1 MRANIVK
8 EIQSRFSD
16 HYDDFFIEEEL
27 VEKTTI
33 FLIGFNTLVD
43 LAKSKLFVQQ
53 MADSSA
59 SVKALFKNL
68 SDRIN
73 IDTEQ
78 LIQGILEG
86 NLVIV
91 SQDGK
96 QNVVVDPIVKNLRSS
111 ISEPK
116 NESPI
121 QSSTD
126 AFGDDINTNVGMI
139 RKRLSTASLC
149 HCSYQVGELEKRKI
163 SMLYIKG
170 RTPKALIEKVNEQL
184 KGINTDIETI
194 DDLNLQFGKRRLSPV
209 SHLSAT
215 ELPIQAI
222 HSLKENRIVLFL
234 DNCPFALVFP
244 NLIWDM
250 LGGINDRNFPFIL
263 SFMLRFFRVIGLVAT
278 LILPALYVALV
289 SVNPEV
295 FKLDLALFVAKSRE
309 GIPLSAFL
317 ETIAM
322 VVLVDLILEAI
333 VRLPK
338 SVGPAITMVGGI
350 ILGQAMVEAK
360 LVSNLLVIVI
370 TAVVIASSAVIG
382 MQNSLYIRLLKYP
395 ILILASLFGILGVCT
410 GFIIT
415 IIYLA
420 SLTSN
425 DVPYM
430 TFRIKQEGET
440 K

>member
-1 MRANIVK
+1 MRNIVT
-8 EIQSRFSD
+8 EMESMFSN
-16 HYDDFFIEEEL
+16 HDDFFIEEEL
-27 VEKTTI
+27 VDKIEI
-33 FLIGFNTLVD
+33 YLIGFSTLVD
-43 LAKSKLFVQQ
+43 LTRSKLYLQQ
-53 MADSSA
+53 IAVSSP

-68 SDRIN
+68 SDQIN
-73 IDTEQ
+73 VDKEKIIEAV
-78 LIQGILEG
+78 L
-86 NLVIV
+86 
-91 SQDGK
+91 DGK
-96 QNVVVDPIVKNLRSS
+96 LVLFSENGEWNAIVDPISQNLKRG
-111 ISEPK
+111 IEEPK
-116 NESPI
+116 NESAI
-121 QSSTD
+121 QTSMD
-126 AFGDDINTNVGMI
+126 AFGDDINVNVGMI
-139 RKRLSTASLC
+139 RKRLSTERLC
-149 HCSYQVGELEKRKI
+149 HCSYQVGELEKRKL

-170 RTPKALIEKVNEQL
+170 SAPGALVDRVNQQL
-184 KGINTDIETI
+184 RQINSDIETI
-194 DDLNLQFGKRRLSPV
+194 DDLNRHFGKRKLSPV
-209 SHLSAT
+209 SHLFST

-222 HSLKENRIVLFL
+222 HSLKKNRIVLFI

-244 NLIWDM
+244 HLLWDM
-250 LGGINDRNFPFIL
+250 FSSVNDRNFTFSL
-263 SFMLRFFRVIGLVAT
+263 SIMLRVFRIIGAVAT

-295 FKLDLALFVAKSRE
+295 FKTDLALFVIKSRE

-395 ILILASLFGILGVCT
+395 ILILASIFGILGVCT
-410 GFIIT
+410 GLIFT

-425 DVPYM
+425 DIPYT
-430 TFRIKQEGET
+430 TFRIDEKET
-440 K
+440 

>member
-1 MRANIVK
+1 MRNIVT
-8 EIQSRFSD
+8 EMESMFSN
-16 HYDDFFIEEEL
+16 HDDFFIEEEL
-27 VEKTTI
+27 VDKTEI
-33 FLIGFNTLVD
+33 YLIGFSTLVD
-43 LAKSKLFVQQ
+43 LTRSKLYLQQ
-53 MADSSA
+53 IAVSSP

-68 SDRIN
+68 SDQIN
-73 IDTEQ
+73 VDKEKIIEAV
-78 LIQGILEG
+78 L
-86 NLVIV
+86 
-91 SQDGK
+91 DGK
-96 QNVVVDPIVKNLRSS
+96 LVLFSENGEWNAIVDPISQNLKRG
-111 ISEPK
+111 IEEPK
-116 NESPI
+116 NESAI
-121 QSSTD
+121 QTSMD
-126 AFGDDINTNVGMI
+126 AFGDDINVNVGMI
-139 RKRLSTASLC
+139 RKRLSTERLC
-149 HCSYQVGELEKRKI
+149 HCSYQVGELEKRKL

-170 RTPKALIEKVNEQL
+170 SAPGALVDRVNQQL
-184 KGINTDIETI
+184 RQINSDIETI
-194 DDLNLQFGKRRLSPV
+194 DDLNRHFGKRKLSPV
-209 SHLSAT
+209 SHLFST

-222 HSLKENRIVLFL
+222 HSLKKNRIVLFI

-244 NLIWDM
+244 HLLWDM
-250 LGGINDRNFPFIL
+250 FSSVNDRNFTFSL
-263 SFMLRFFRVIGLVAT
+263 SIMLRVFRIIGAVAT

-295 FKLDLALFVAKSRE
+295 FKTDLALFVIKSRE

-395 ILILASLFGILGVCT
+395 ILILASIFGILGVCT
-410 GFIIT
+410 GLIFT

-425 DVPYM
+425 DIPYT
-430 TFRIKQEGET
+430 TFRIDEKET
-440 K
+440 

>member
-1 MRANIVK
+1 MKNIVK
-8 EIQSRFSD
+8 EIESKFSN
-16 HYDDFFIEEEL
+16 HDDFFIEEEL
-27 VEKTTI
+27 VDKTAI
-33 FLIGFNTLVD
+33 YLIGFNTLVD
-43 LAKSKLFVQQ
+43 LTKSKLYVQQ
-53 MADSSA
+53 MAAPTTSL
-59 SVKALFKNL
+59 KALLRNL
-68 SDRIN
+68 SDQIN
-73 IDTEQ
+73 VDTEQ
-78 LIQGILEG
+78 IIKAVLEG
-86 NLVIV
+86 KLVIV
-91 SQDGK
+91 SKDGEE
-96 QNVVVDPIVKNLRSS
+96 NAVIDPIAQNLSSS
-111 ISEPK
+111 IEEPK

-121 QSSTD
+121 QSSMD
-126 AFGDDINTNVGMI
+126 AFGEDININVGMI
-139 RKRLSTASLC
+139 RKRLNTERLC
-149 HCSYQVGELEKRKI
+149 HCSYQVGELEKRKL

-170 RTPKALIEKVNEQL
+170 RTPNDLIEKVNQQL
-184 KGINTDIETI
+184 NQIKSDIETI
-194 DDLNLQFGKRRLSPV
+194 DDLNKQFGQRRLSPV
-209 SHLSAT
+209 SHLFAT
-215 ELPIQAI
+215 ELPVQAI
-222 HSLKENRIVLFL
+222 HSLKKNRIVLFL

-244 NLIWDM
+244 HLLWDM
-250 LGGINDRNFPFIL
+250 LSSANDRNFPFVL
-263 SFMLRFFRVIGLVAT
+263 SFMLRIFRVIGVVAT

-295 FKLDLALFVAKSRE
+295 FKTDLALFVAKSRE

-338 SVGPAITMVGGI
+338 SVGPAITMVGGV
-350 ILGQAMVEAK
+350 ILGQAVVEAK

-410 GFIIT
+410 GLIFT
-415 IIYLA
+415 VIYLA

-425 DVPYM
+425 DIPYT
-430 TFRIKQEGET
+430 TFRIEQKGDT

>member
-1 MRANIVK
+1 MRNKIVN
-8 EIQSRFSD
+8 EIESKFSNQG
-16 HYDDFFIEEEL
+16 DFFIEEEL
-27 VEKTTI
+27 INKTTI
-33 FLIGFNTLVD
+33 FLIGFKTLVD
-43 LAKSKLFVQQ
+43 LTKSKLYVQQ
-53 MADSSA
+53 IANSNT
-59 SVKALFKNL
+59 SVKALFINL
-68 SDRIN
+68 NDEIN
-73 IDTEQ
+73 VDTEQ
-78 LIQGILEG
+78 MIKGILEG

-91 SQDGK
+91 SEDGK
-96 QNVVVDPIVKNLRSS
+96 QNAVVNPIVQNLRSS

-126 AFGDDINTNVGMI
+126 AFGDDINTNIGMI
-139 RKRLSTASLC
+139 RKRLTTASLC
-149 HCSYQVGELEKRKI
+149 HCNYEVGDLEKRKL

-170 RTPKALIEKVNEQL
+170 RTPNSLIDKVDRQL
-184 KGINTDIETI
+184 KRIKSDIDTI

-209 SHLSAT
+209 SHLFAT
-215 ELPIQAI
+215 ELPISAI
-222 HSLKENRIVLFL
+222 HSLKENKIVFFL

-244 NLIWDM
+244 NLLWDM
-250 LGGINDRNFPFIL
+250 LVSINDRNFPSIL

-309 GIPLSAFL
+309 GIPLTAFL

-370 TAVVIASSAVIG
+370 TAVVIASSSVIG

-395 ILILASLFGILGVCT
+395 ILILASLFGILGVCI
-410 GFIIT
+410 GFIFT

-420 SLTSN
+420 SLTSY
-425 DVPYM
+425 DIPYM
-430 TFRIKQEGET
+430 TFRIKKEGEI

>member
-1 MRANIVK
+1 MRNKIVK
-8 EIQSRFSD
+8 EIESKFSNQG
-16 HYDDFFIEEEL
+16 DFFIEEEL
-27 VEKTTI
+27 VDKTTI
-33 FLIGFNTLVD
+33 FLIGFKTLVD
-43 LAKSKLFVQQ
+43 LTKSKLYIQQ
-53 MADSSA
+53 MADSSL
-59 SVKALFKNL
+59 SVKALFINL
-68 SDRIN
+68 SDQIN
-73 IDTEQ
+73 VGTEQ
-78 LIQGILEG
+78 LINGILDG
-86 NLVIV
+86 NLVVI

-96 QNVVVDPIVKNLRSS
+96 QNVVVNPIVQNLVSS
-111 ISEPK
+111 VSEPK

-139 RKRLSTASLC
+139 RKRLTTTSLC
-149 HCSYQVGELEKRKI
+149 HCSYQVGELEKRKL

-170 RTPKALIEKVNEQL
+170 RTPNALIEKVDQQL
-184 KGINTDIETI
+184 RAIKSDIETI
-194 DDLNLQFGKRRLSPV
+194 DDLNLQFGQRKLSPV
-209 SHLSAT
+209 SHLFTT

-222 HSLKENRIVLFL
+222 HSLKENKIVLFL
-234 DNCPFALVFP
+234 ENCPFALVFP
-244 NLIWDM
+244 NLLWDM
-250 LGGINDRNFPFIL
+250 LVSVNDRNFPFIL
-263 SFMLRFFRVIGLVAT
+263 SVMLRFFRVIGLVAT

-309 GIPLSAFL
+309 GIPLTAFL

-370 TAVVIASSAVIG
+370 TAVVIASSSVIG

-410 GFIIT
+410 GFIFT

-420 SLTSN
+420 SLTS
-425 DVPYM
+425 DDIPYM
-430 TFRIKQEGET
+430 TFRIKKEGET

>member
-1 MRANIVK
+1 MRNLVK
-8 EIQSRFSD
+8 EMESLFIN
-16 HYDDFFIEEEL
+16 HDDFFIEKEL
-27 VEKTTI
+27 VDKTEI
-33 FLIGFNTLVD
+33 SLIGFRTLVD
-43 LAKSKLFVQQ
+43 LTRSKLYLQQ
-53 MADSSA
+53 IAVSSP
-59 SVKALFKNL
+59 SVIALFKNL
-68 SDRIN
+68 SDQIN
-73 IDTEQ
+73 VDKEKIIESV
-78 LIQGILEG
+78 LEG
-86 NLVIV
+86 KLVLI
-91 SQDGK
+91 SENGEW
-96 QNVVVDPIVKNLRSS
+96 NTIVDPIFQNLNRG
-111 ISEPK
+111 IEEPK

-121 QSSTD
+121 QASVD
-126 AFGDDINTNVGMI
+126 AFGDDININVGMI
-139 RKRLSTASLC
+139 RKRLSTEHLC
-149 HCSYQVGELEKRKI
+149 HCSYQVGKLEKRKL

-170 RTPKALIEKVNEQL
+170 SAPDALVDRVNQQL
-184 KGINTDIETI
+184 RQINSDIETI
-194 DDLNLQFGKRRLSPV
+194 DDLNNHFGKRKLSPV
-209 SHLSAT
+209 SHLFST

-222 HSLKENRIVLFL
+222 HSLKKNRIVLFI

-244 NLIWDM
+244 HLLWDM
-250 LGGINDRNFPFIL
+250 FSSVNDRNFTFSL
-263 SFMLRFFRVIGLVAT
+263 SIMLRVFRIIGAVST

-295 FKLDLALFVAKSRE
+295 FKTDLALFVIKSRE

-317 ETIAM
+317 ETITM

-395 ILILASLFGILGVCT
+395 ILILASIFGILGVCI
-410 GFIIT
+410 GLIFT

-425 DVPYM
+425 DIPYT
-430 TFRIKQEGET
+430 TFRIDEKET
-440 K
+440 

>member
-1 MRANIVK
+1 MRNIVK
-8 EIQSRFSD
+8 EIESKFSN
-16 HYDDFFIEEEL
+16 HDDFFIEEEL
-27 VEKTTI
+27 VDKTAI
-33 FLIGFNTLVD
+33 YLIGFNTLVD
-43 LAKSKLFVQQ
+43 LTKSKLYVQQ
-53 MADSSA
+53 MAAPTTSL
-59 SVKALFKNL
+59 KALLRNL
-68 SDRIN
+68 SNQIN
-73 IDTEQ
+73 VDTEQ
-78 LIQGILEG
+78 IIKAVLEG
-86 NLVIV
+86 KLVIV
-91 SQDGK
+91 SKDGEENAVIEPIA
-96 QNVVVDPIVKNLRSS
+96 QNLSSS
-111 ISEPK
+111 IEEPK

-121 QSSTD
+121 QSSMD
-126 AFGDDINTNVGMI
+126 AFGEDININVGMI
-139 RKRLSTASLC
+139 RKRLDTERLY
-149 HCSYQVGELEKRKI
+149 HCSYQVGELEKRKL
-163 SMLYIKG
+163 SLLYIKG
-170 RTPKALIEKVNEQL
+170 RTPNDLIEKVNQQL
-184 KGINTDIETI
+184 NQIKSDIETI
-194 DDLNLQFGKRRLSPV
+194 DDLNKQFGQRRLSPV
-209 SHLSAT
+209 SHLFAT

-222 HSLKENRIVLFL
+222 HSLKKNRIVLFL

-244 NLIWDM
+244 HLLWDM
-250 LGGINDRNFPFIL
+250 LSSANDRNFPFVL
-263 SFMLRFFRVIGLVAT
+263 SFMLRIFRVIGVVAT

-295 FKLDLALFVAKSRE
+295 FKTDLALFVAKSRE

-338 SVGPAITMVGGI
+338 SVGPAITMVGGV
-350 ILGQAMVEAK
+350 ILGQAVVEAK

-410 GFIIT
+410 GLIFT
-415 IIYLA
+415 VIYLA

-425 DVPYM
+425 DIPYT
-430 TFRIKQEGET
+430 TFRIEQKGDT

>member
-1 MRANIVK
+1 MRNKIVN
-8 EIQSRFSD
+8 EIESKFSNQG
-16 HYDDFFIEEEL
+16 DFFIEEEL
-27 VEKTTI
+27 INKTTI
-33 FLIGFNTLVD
+33 FLIGFKTLVD
-43 LAKSKLFVQQ
+43 LTKSKLYVQQ
-53 MADSSA
+53 IANSNT
-59 SVKALFKNL
+59 SVKALFINL
-68 SDRIN
+68 NDQIN
-73 IDTEQ
+73 VDTEQ
-78 LIQGILEG
+78 MIKGILEG

-91 SQDGK
+91 SEDGK
-96 QNVVVDPIVKNLRSS
+96 QNAIVNPIVQNLRSS
-111 ISEPK
+111 VSEPK

-121 QSSTD
+121 QSSSD
-126 AFGDDINTNVGMI
+126 AFGDDINMNIGMI
-139 RKRLSTASLC
+139 RKRLTTASLC
-149 HCSYQVGELEKRKI
+149 HCNYEVGDLEKRKL

-170 RTPKALIEKVNEQL
+170 RTPNSLIDKVDQQL
-184 KGINTDIETI
+184 KGIQSDIDTI

-209 SHLSAT
+209 SHLFAT
-215 ELPIQAI
+215 ELPISAI
-222 HSLKENRIVLFL
+222 HSLKENKIVFFL

-244 NLIWDM
+244 NLLWDM
-250 LGGINDRNFPFIL
+250 LVSINDRNFPSIL

-309 GIPLSAFL
+309 GIPLTAFL

-370 TAVVIASSAVIG
+370 TAVVIASSSVIG

-395 ILILASLFGILGVCT
+395 ILILASLFGILGVCI
-410 GFIIT
+410 GFIFT

-420 SLTSN
+420 SLTSY
-425 DVPYM
+425 DIPYM
-430 TFRIKQEGET
+430 TFRIKKEGEI

>member
-1 MRANIVK
+1 MRNKIVK
-8 EIQSRFSD
+8 EIETTFSNQG
-16 HYDDFFIEEEL
+16 DFFIEEEL
-27 VEKTTI
+27 VDQTKI
-33 FLIGFNTLVD
+33 FLIGFKTLVD
-43 LAKSKLFVQQ
+43 LTKSKLYVQQ
-53 MADSSA
+53 MADSNT
-59 SVKALFKNL
+59 SVKALFINL
-68 SDRIN
+68 NDLVN
-73 IDTEQ
+73 VETKQ
-78 LIQGILEG
+78 LIKGILEG

-91 SQDGK
+91 SEDGK
-96 QNVVVDPIVKNLRSS
+96 QNAVVNPIVQNLRSS
-111 ISEPK
+111 VSEPK

-139 RKRLSTASLC
+139 RKRLTTASLC
-149 HCSYQVGELEKRKI
+149 HCSYEVGDLEKRKL

-170 RTPKALIEKVNEQL
+170 RTPNALIDKVDQQL
-184 KGINTDIETI
+184 KGIKSDIDTI

-209 SHLSAT
+209 SHLFAT
-215 ELPIQAI
+215 ELPISAI
-222 HSLKENRIVLFL
+222 HSLKENKIVLFL

-244 NLIWDM
+244 NLLWDM
-250 LGGINDRNFPFIL
+250 LVSINDRNFPSIL
-263 SFMLRFFRVIGLVAT
+263 SFMLRVFRVIGLVAT

-309 GIPLSAFL
+309 GIPLTAFL

-370 TAVVIASSAVIG
+370 TAVVIASSSVIG

-410 GFIIT
+410 GFIFT

-420 SLTSN
+420 SLTS
-425 DVPYM
+425 DDIPYM
-430 TFRIKQEGET
+430 TFRIKKEGAT

>member
-1 MRANIVK
+1 MRNIVK
-8 EIQSRFSD
+8 EIESRFSN
-16 HYDDFFIEEEL
+16 HDDFFIEEER
-27 VEKTTI
+27 VDKTEI
-33 FLIGFNTLVD
+33 YLIGFNTLVD
-43 LAKSKLFVQQ
+43 LPKSKLYVQQ
-53 MADSSA
+53 MAAPSTSLKVLL
-59 SVKALFKNL
+59 SNL
-68 SDRIN
+68 SDQISV
-73 IDTEQ
+73 DTEQ
-78 LIQGILEG
+78 IIKAVLEG
-86 NLVIV
+86 KLVIV
-91 SQDGK
+91 SKDGEE
-96 QNVVVDPIVKNLRSS
+96 NAVIDPIAQNLSSS
-111 ISEPK
+111 IEEPK

-126 AFGDDINTNVGMI
+126 AFGEDININVGMI
-139 RKRLSTASLC
+139 RKRLDTERLC
-149 HCSYQVGELEKRKI
+149 HCSYQVGELEKRKL

-170 RTPKALIEKVNEQL
+170 RTPNDLIEKVNQQL
-184 KGINTDIETI
+184 NQIKSDIETI
-194 DDLNLQFGKRRLSPV
+194 DDLNKQFGQRRLSPV
-209 SHLSAT
+209 SHLFAT
-215 ELPIQAI
+215 ELPAQAI
-222 HSLKENRIVLFL
+222 HSLKKNRIVLFL

-244 NLIWDM
+244 HLLWDM
-250 LGGINDRNFPFIL
+250 LSSANDRNFPFVL
-263 SFMLRFFRVIGLVAT
+263 SFMLRIFRVIGVVAT

-295 FKLDLALFVAKSRE
+295 FKTDLALFVAKSRE

-338 SVGPAITMVGGI
+338 SVGPAITMVGGV
-350 ILGQAMVEAK
+350 ILGQAVVEAK

-370 TAVVIASSAVIG
+370 TAIVIASSAVIG

-410 GFIIT
+410 GFIFT

-425 DVPYM
+425 DIPYL
-430 TFRIKQEGET
+430 TFRIEQKGDT

>member
-1 MRANIVK
+1 MRNKIVN
-8 EIQSRFSD
+8 EIESKFSNQG
-16 HYDDFFIEEEL
+16 DFFIEEEL
-27 VEKTTI
+27 INKTTI
-33 FLIGFNTLVD
+33 FLIGFKTLVD
-43 LAKSKLFVQQ
+43 LTKSKLYVQQ
-53 MADSSA
+53 IANSNT
-59 SVKALFKNL
+59 SVKALFINL
-68 SDRIN
+68 NDEIN
-73 IDTEQ
+73 VDTEQ
-78 LIQGILEG
+78 MIKGILEG

-91 SQDGK
+91 SEDGK
-96 QNVVVDPIVKNLRSS
+96 QNAVVNPIVQNLRSS

-126 AFGDDINTNVGMI
+126 AFGDDINTNIGMI
-139 RKRLSTASLC
+139 RKRLTTASLC
-149 HCSYQVGELEKRKI
+149 HCNYEVGDLEKRKL

-170 RTPKALIEKVNEQL
+170 RTPKSLIDKVDRQL
-184 KGINTDIETI
+184 KGIQTDIDTI

-209 SHLSAT
+209 SHLFAT
-215 ELPIQAI
+215 ELPISAI
-222 HSLKENRIVLFL
+222 HSLKENKIVFFL

-244 NLIWDM
+244 NLLWDM
-250 LGGINDRNFPFIL
+250 LVSIDDRNFPSIL

-309 GIPLSAFL
+309 GIPLTAFL

-370 TAVVIASSAVIG
+370 TAVVIASSSVIG

-395 ILILASLFGILGVCT
+395 ILILASLFGILGVCI
-410 GFIIT
+410 GFIFT

-420 SLTSN
+420 SLTSY
-425 DVPYM
+425 DIPYM
-430 TFRIKQEGET
+430 TFRIKKEGEI

>member
-1 MRANIVK
+1 MRNKIVN
-8 EIQSRFSD
+8 EIESKFSNQG
-16 HYDDFFIEEEL
+16 DFFIEEEL
-27 VEKTTI
+27 INKTTL
-33 FLIGFNTLVD
+33 FLIGFKTLVD
-43 LAKSKLFVQQ
+43 LTKSKLYVQQ
-53 MADSSA
+53 IANSNT
-59 SVKALFKNL
+59 SVKALFINL
-68 SDRIN
+68 NDQIN
-73 IDTEQ
+73 VDTEQ
-78 LIQGILEG
+78 MIKGILEG

-91 SQDGK
+91 SEDGK
-96 QNVVVDPIVKNLRSS
+96 QNAIVNPIVQNLRSS
-111 ISEPK
+111 VSEPK

-126 AFGDDINTNVGMI
+126 AFGDDINMNIGMI
-139 RKRLSTASLC
+139 RKRLTTASLC
-149 HCSYQVGELEKRKI
+149 HCNYEVGDLEKRKL

-170 RTPKALIEKVNEQL
+170 RTPNSLIDKVDRQL
-184 KGINTDIETI
+184 KGIQSDIDTI

-209 SHLSAT
+209 SHLFAT
-215 ELPIQAI
+215 ELPISAI
-222 HSLKENRIVLFL
+222 HSLKENKIVFFL

-244 NLIWDM
+244 NLLWDM
-250 LGGINDRNFPFIL
+250 LVSINDRNFPSIL

-309 GIPLSAFL
+309 GIPLTAFL

-370 TAVVIASSAVIG
+370 TAVVIASSSVIG

-395 ILILASLFGILGVCT
+395 ILILASLFGILGVCI
-410 GFIIT
+410 GFIFT

-420 SLTSN
+420 SLTSY
-425 DVPYM
+425 DIPYM
-430 TFRIKQEGET
+430 TFRIKKEGEI

>member
-1 MRANIVK
+1 MRNIVK
-8 EIQSRFSD
+8 EIESKFSN
-16 HYDDFFIEEEL
+16 HDDFFIEEEL
-27 VEKTTI
+27 VDSSAI
-33 FLIGFNTLVD
+33 YLIGYKTLVD
-43 LAKSKLFVQQ
+43 LTKSKLYVHQ
-53 MADSSA
+53 MAASTN
-59 SVKALFKNL
+59 SVKELFTNL
-68 SDRIN
+68 SGQIN
-73 IDTEQ
+73 VESEQ
-78 LIQGILEG
+78 VIKAVLEG
-86 NLVIV
+86 NLVIF
-91 SQDGK
+91 SHNGEE
-96 QNVVVDPIVKNLRSS
+96 NAVVDPIVQNLRSS
-111 ISEPK
+111 IAEPK

-121 QSSTD
+121 YSSLD
-126 AFGDDINTNVGMI
+126 AFGEDINTNLGMI
-139 RKRLSTASLC
+139 RKRLGSENLC
-149 HCSYQVGELEKRKI
+149 HCSYQVGELEKRKL

-170 RTPKALIEKVNEQL
+170 RTPNALIEKVEHQL
-184 KGINTDIETI
+184 KQIKSDIETI
-194 DDLNLQFGKRRLSPV
+194 DDLNKQFGQRRLSPV
-209 SHLSAT
+209 SHLFAT

-222 HSLKENRIVLFL
+222 HSLKKNRIVFFL

-244 NLIWDM
+244 HLLGDM
-250 LGGINDRNFPFIL
+250 LSSVNDRNFPFIL
-263 SFMLRFFRVIGLVAT
+263 SFLLRIFRVIGAFAT

-295 FKLDLALFVAKSRE
+295 FKTDLALFVAKSRE

-338 SVGPAITMVGGI
+338 SVGPAITMVGGV

-395 ILILASLFGILGVCT
+395 ILILASIFGILGVCI
-410 GFIIT
+410 GFIFT
-415 IIYLA
+415 VIYLA

-425 DVPYM
+425 EIPYM
-430 TFRIKQEGET
+430 TFQIGQKGDV

>member
-1 MRANIVK
+1 MRNIVK
-8 EIQSRFSD
+8 EIECKFSD
-16 HYDDFFIEEEL
+16 HDDFFIEEEL
-27 VEKTTI
+27 VDKTAI
-33 FLIGFNTLVD
+33 YLIGFNTLVD
-43 LAKSKLFVQQ
+43 LSKSKLYVQQ
-53 MADSSA
+53 MAASST
-59 SVKALFKNL
+59 SINALFINL
-68 SDRIN
+68 SGQIN
-73 IDTEQ
+73 VDSEQ
-78 LIQGILEG
+78 IIKAVIEG
-86 NLVIV
+86 NLVIF
-91 SQDGK
+91 SQDGEE
-96 QNVVVDPIVKNLRSS
+96 NAVVDPIAQNLRSS
-111 ISEPK
+111 IAEPK

-121 QSSTD
+121 YSSLD
-126 AFGDDINTNVGMI
+126 AFGEDINMNVGMI
-139 RKRLSTASLC
+139 RKRLSTERLC
-149 HCSYQVGELEKRKI
+149 HSSYQVGELEKRKL
-163 SMLYIKG
+163 SVLYIKG
-170 RTPKALIEKVNEQL
+170 RTPNSLIEKVNQQL
-184 KGINTDIETI
+184 KQIKSDIETI
-194 DDLNLQFGKRRLSPV
+194 DDLNKQFGQRRLSPV
-209 SHLSAT
+209 SHLFAT

-222 HSLKENRIVLFL
+222 HSLKKNRIVIFL

-244 NLIWDM
+244 HLLWDM
-250 LGGINDRNFPFIL
+250 LGSVNDRNFPFIL
-263 SFMLRFFRVIGLVAT
+263 SFLLRIFRVIGAVAT

-295 FKLDLALFVAKSRE
+295 FKTDLALFVAKSRE

-338 SVGPAITMVGGI
+338 SVGPAITMVGGV

-395 ILILASLFGILGVCT
+395 ILILASLFGILGVCMGLFFT
-410 GFIIT
+410 V
-415 IIYLA
+415 IYLA

-425 DVPYM
+425 DIPYIS
-430 TFRIKQEGET
+430 FHIEEKGDT